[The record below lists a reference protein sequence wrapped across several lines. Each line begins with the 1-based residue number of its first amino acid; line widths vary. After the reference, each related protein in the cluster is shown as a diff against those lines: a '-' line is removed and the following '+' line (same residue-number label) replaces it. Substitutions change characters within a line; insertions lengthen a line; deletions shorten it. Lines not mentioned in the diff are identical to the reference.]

1 MDLNHHVFT
10 MLYNGNLCRA
20 PIDKSARVLDVGTG
34 TGIWVLDFGEYVL
47 SFFTIS
53 SPIPRS

>member
-10 MLYNGNLCRA
+10 MLYKGNLCRA
-20 PIDKSARVLDVGTG
+20 PINKPARVLDVGTG
-34 TGIWVLDFGEYVL
+34 TGIWAMDFGEYVL

-53 SPIPRS
+53 SLILRS